1 MADNMWID
9 YAPNHRLYGVI
20 RNVKGEVWHV
30 KRKRFVK
37 WKDEEEASYCIVFAY
52 KGGDRY
58 VMSVPP
64 ALKTKK
70 LYIQVF
76 KMTGRKPENRLDN
89 LISSSEAL
97 LKVQDYPKKHRG
109 YEKIT

>member
-1 MADNMWID
+1 MADNKSID
-9 YAPNHRLYGVI
+9 YFPNKRLYGVI
-20 RNVKGEVWHV
+20 RNAKGEVWHV
-30 KRKRFVK
+30 KRKRWVE
-37 WKDEEEASYCIVFAY
+37 WKDEDIASYAIFCAY

-70 LYIQVF
+70 LDIQIF
-76 KMTGRKPENRLDN
+76 EMKQRKPENRLDN
-89 LISSSEAL
+89 LLFSDKKI
-97 LKVQDYPKKHRG
+97 QDYPKKHRG